1 MQKVTKYQTLD
12 GVLHDSEQAAR
23 SHADKKYGELLCSLS
38 RATVDVQK
46 YVDMLDFI
54 EKNLPLFLKLQT
66 LKDDMKLQEYEDE
79 YDDTF

>member
-1 MQKVTKYQTLD
+1 MKKVTKYQTLD

-23 SHADKKYGELLCSLS
+23 AHADQKYDELLGSLS
-38 RATVDVQK
+38 RAAVDVQK

-66 LKDDMKLQEYEDE
+66 LKDDMKLQ
-79 YDDTF
+79 DDNIF

>member
-1 MQKVTKYQTLD
+1 MRKVTKYQTLD
-12 GVLHDSEQAAR
+12 GVLHDSERAAR
-23 SHADKKYGELLCSLS
+23 SHADKKYGELLCSLA

-66 LKDDMKLQEYEDE
+66 LKDDMKLQ
-79 YDDTF
+79 DDNIF

>member
-1 MQKVTKYQTLD
+1 MRKVTKYQTLD
-12 GVLHDSEQAAR
+12 GVLHDNEQAAR
-23 SHADKKYGELLCSLS
+23 LHADQKYGELLASLA

-66 LKDDMKLQEYEDE
+66 LKDDMKLQ
-79 YDDTF
+79 DDNIF

>member
-1 MQKVTKYQTLD
+1 MKKVTKYQTLD

-23 SHADKKYGELLCSLS
+23 AHADQKYGELLCSLS
-38 RATVDVQK
+38 RAAVDVQK

-66 LKDDMKLQEYEDE
+66 LKDDMKLQ
-79 YDDTF
+79 DDNSF